1 MRKKENPNKEKARQ
15 LAQQIAN
22 MTDEQKAQW
31 LTRVPIL
38 TIEGRPISGKNQLLA
53 AMQCQT
59 ATMVGGFQQ
68 WIAAGRVVREGE
80 SALYIFAPSGA
91 RKAEASAPSSAGAPG
106 NAQAAEAESV
116 RFIMVPVF
124 DVAQTKKLPAEQA
137 AAA

>member
-31 LTRVPIL
+31 LARVPIL
-38 TIEGRPISGKNQLLA
+38 TIDGSALSGNNQLLA
-53 AMQCQT
+53 ALQCQT

-68 WIAAGRVVREGE
+68 WIAAGRVVQEGQ
-80 SALYIFAPSGA
+80 SALYIFAPTGA
-91 RKAEASAPSSAGAPG
+91 RKAEASAPSNEAG
-106 NAQAAEAESV
+106 AAEAAEAPTV
-116 RFIMVPVF
+116 RFVMVPVF
-124 DVAQTKKLPAEQA
+124 DVAQTKELPAERA

>member
-1 MRKKENPNKEKARQ
+1 
-15 LAQQIAN
+15 
-22 MTDEQKAQW
+22 MT
-31 LTRVPIL
+31 R
-38 TIEGRPISGKNQLLA
+38 
-53 AMQCQT
+53 
-59 ATMVGGFQQ
+59 
-68 WIAAGRVVREGE
+68 GE

-124 DVAQTKKLPAEQA
+124 DVAQTKELPAEQA

>member
-15 LAQQIAN
+15 LAKQIAN

-31 LTRVPIL
+31 LARVPIL
-38 TIEGRPISGKNQLLA
+38 TIDGRPLSGKNQMLA
-53 AMQCQT
+53 AMQSQT

-68 WIAAGRVVREGE
+68 WIASGRVVMEGQ

-91 RKAEASAPSSAGAPG
+91 RKAEASAPGPDGAP
-106 NAQAAEAESV
+106 AAAEAESV

-124 DVAQTKKLPAEQA
+124 DVAQTKELPAEQSA
-137 AAA
+137 AA